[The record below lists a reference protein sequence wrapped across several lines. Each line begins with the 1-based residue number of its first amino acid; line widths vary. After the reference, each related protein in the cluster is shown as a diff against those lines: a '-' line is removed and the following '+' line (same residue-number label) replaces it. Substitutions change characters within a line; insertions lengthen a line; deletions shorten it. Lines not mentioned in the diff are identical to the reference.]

1 MIYNEET
8 YYIGYHKN
16 VRELGALPAVAFD
29 TIAGLL
35 RPNGGIGDIANSTLC
50 DLLGISDKGLR
61 NIISKLIEHGYLDK
75 VQGNGRTNKTTYV
88 LTKKGEQSSVFLAE
102 KGGTN
107 YKKRGNK
114 VPLKGEQ
121 STAINTE
128 LNKEYKEYL
137 SSFEVQ
143 SPSNDEREEEKIL
156 IEENIHKSEITQEDE
171 NAAVEAVK
179 SLFAADEEKIAPETK
194 SSFAEFWKLFAPDE
208 RQQCK
213 YKVSLKYWNDEM
225 PENWRAA
232 AIELLRRGARP
243 NQDNPYFFLQHFSPV
258 KYFLDEREQYI
269 AYKQGVQ
276 LCSVRWNRDQRVM
289 SAMFA
294 EVFKMEI
301 IDNHY
306 ERKFE

>member
-1 MIYNEET
+1 MT
-8 YYIGYHKN
+8 T
-16 VRELGALPAVAFD
+16 F
-29 TIAGLL
+29 
-35 RPNGGIGDIANSTLC
+35 
-50 DLLGISDKGLR
+50 
-61 NIISKLIEHGYLDK
+61 
-75 VQGNGRTNKTTYV
+75 NK
-88 LTKKGEQSSVFLAE
+88 E
-102 KGGTN
+102 KGGQN
-107 YKKRGNK
+107 DPKRGTNLPIKGDKMTPINK
-114 VPLKGEQ
+114 G
-121 STAINTE
+121 INE
-128 LNKEYKEYL
+128 EINKEHL

-156 IEENIHKSEITQEDE
+156 IEDNIHKSEITQEDE
-171 NAAVEAVK
+171 KAAVEAVK
-179 SLFAADEEKIAPETK
+179 SLFAADEEKISPETK

-213 YKVSLKYWNDEM
+213 YKVALKYWNDEM

-258 KYFLDEREQYI
+258 KYFLDEREQYQ

-294 EVFKMEI
+294 DIFHMEI

>member
-61 NIISKLIEHGYLDK
+61 NIISKLIEYGYLDK

-102 KGGTN
+102 KGGIN

-121 STAINTE
+121 NSPINTE
-128 LNKEYKEYL
+128 LNKELKESDGVL
-137 SSFEVQ
+137 RETQ
-143 SPSNDEREEEKIL
+143 SPTLSDTTPQNL
-156 IEENIHKSEITQEDE
+156 ENMEDFNLFWSLYPGDPSWKSEKENCERIWFGMSQEWRDRLIQQLREGKRWRVRE
-171 NAAVEAVK
+171 NDNPYWYLRNYNGEAVK
-179 SLFAADEEKIAPETK
+179 GELPYLRQGTA
-194 SSFAEFWKLFAPDE
+194 SFGKWRDDNVKNGVRMCLIRFDDHVAYCLASDLPVMIDAGAKLLNGDWK
-208 RQQCK
+208 
-213 YKVSLKYWNDEM
+213 
-225 PENWRAA
+225 
-232 AIELLRRGARP
+232 
-243 NQDNPYFFLQHFSPV
+243 
-258 KYFLDEREQYI
+258 
-269 AYKQGVQ
+269 
-276 LCSVRWNRDQRVM
+276 
-289 SAMFA
+289 
-294 EVFKMEI
+294 
-301 IDNHY
+301 
-306 ERKFE
+306 

>member
-35 RPNGGIGDIANSTLC
+35 RDSGGIGDIANSTLC

-88 LTKKGEQSSVFLAE
+88 LTKKGEQSSVFLTE

-128 LNKEYKEYL
+128 LNKELKESDGVL
-137 SSFEVQ
+137 RDAQ
-143 SPSNDEREEEKIL
+143 SPTLSDTTPQNLENMEDFNLFWSLYPGDPNWQSEKENCERVWHAMQQEWRDRL
-156 IEENIHKSEITQEDE
+156 IQQLREGKRWRVREN
-171 NAAVEAVK
+171 
-179 SLFAADEEKIAPETK
+179 
-194 SSFAEFWKLFAPDE
+194 
-208 RQQCK
+208 
-213 YKVSLKYWNDEM
+213 
-225 PENWRAA
+225 
-232 AIELLRRGARP
+232 
-243 NQDNPYFFLQHFSPV
+243 DNPYWYLRNYNGEVV
-258 KYFLDEREQYI
+258 KSELPYLRQGTASFVKWHDENVKNGVRMCLLMFEERV
-269 AYKQGVQ
+269 AYCTADN
-276 LCSVRWNRDQRVM
+276 LSVM
-289 SAMFA
+289 
-294 EVFKMEI
+294 
-301 IDNHY
+301 IDAGAKLINGDW
-306 ERKFE
+306 K

>member
-61 NIISKLIEHGYLDK
+61 NIISKLIEYGYLDK

-102 KGGTN
+102 KGGIN

-121 STAINTE
+121 NSPINTE
-128 LNKEYKEYL
+128 LNKELKESDGVL
-137 SSFEVQ
+137 RETQ
-143 SPSNDEREEEKIL
+143 SPTLSDTTPQNL
-156 IEENIHKSEITQEDE
+156 ENMEDFNLFWSLYPGDPSWKSEKENCERIWFGMSQEWRDRLIQQLREGKRWRVRE
-171 NAAVEAVK
+171 NDNPYWYLRNYNGEAVK
-179 SLFAADEEKIAPETK
+179 GELPYLRQGTASFIKWHDENVKNGVRMCLLMFEEHVAYCLADDLPVMIDAGAKLLNGD
-194 SSFAEFWKLFAPDE
+194 WK
-208 RQQCK
+208 
-213 YKVSLKYWNDEM
+213 
-225 PENWRAA
+225 
-232 AIELLRRGARP
+232 
-243 NQDNPYFFLQHFSPV
+243 
-258 KYFLDEREQYI
+258 
-269 AYKQGVQ
+269 
-276 LCSVRWNRDQRVM
+276 
-289 SAMFA
+289 
-294 EVFKMEI
+294 
-301 IDNHY
+301 
-306 ERKFE
+306 

>member
-35 RPNGGIGDIANSTLC
+35 RENGGIGDIANSTLC

-121 STAINTE
+121 TSPINTE
-128 LNKEYKEYL
+128 LNKELKESDGVL
-137 SSFEVQ
+137 RETQ
-143 SPSNDEREEEKIL
+143 SPTLSDTTPQNLENMEDFNLFWSLYPGDPNWTSEKENCERIWFGMSQEWRDRL
-156 IEENIHKSEITQEDE
+156 IQQLREGKRWRVREN
-171 NAAVEAVK
+171 
-179 SLFAADEEKIAPETK
+179 
-194 SSFAEFWKLFAPDE
+194 
-208 RQQCK
+208 
-213 YKVSLKYWNDEM
+213 
-225 PENWRAA
+225 
-232 AIELLRRGARP
+232 
-243 NQDNPYFFLQHFSPV
+243 DNPYWYLRNYNGEVVKGELPYLRQGTAAFVQWHEKNVRNGIRMCLIRFEEHVAYCTADDLPV
-258 KYFLDEREQYI
+258 
-269 AYKQGVQ
+269 
-276 LCSVRWNRDQRVM
+276 M
-289 SAMFA
+289 
-294 EVFKMEI
+294 
-301 IDNHY
+301 IDAGAKLIDGNW
-306 ERKFE
+306 K